1 MHFILE
7 SKKGTNNLGQLSKI
21 KIHKS
26 GQKVSLHKPLLLL
39 LAISRFLKN
48 GEQKF
53 IYENVEEELKRLLID
68 YGLKNTKSVKPEYPF
83 IYLATNSLLWS
94 CSVAKSDLNN
104 PNAATRKKLLGT
116 TGQLTPGFINFLKE
130 KDHAEQVI
138 TTLLHTYWPE
148 AYHNEILET
157 LGIGDLQSMAAYK
170 ANKPQSRDK
179 SFVVDVLDAYE
190 RKCEICGYSIR
201 LGDALIGIDACHL
214 KPIQHYGDDLVTNGL
229 ALCKMH
235 HWALDRGA
243 ISINPNRQVIISDKL
258 NGPKLD
264 DFFVLYDHKPIH
276 IPRDNKKHLAD
287 ANIEYHL
294 EYVFVK

>member
-1 MHFILE
+1 M
-7 SKKGTNNLGQLSKI
+7 TNYLDELSKI
-21 KIHKS
+21 KTHRS
-26 GQKVSLHKPLLLL
+26 GQVVSLHKPLLLL
-39 LAISRFLKN
+39 LALSRFLKN
-48 GEQKF
+48 GEERF
-53 IYENVEEELKRLLID
+53 LYDDVEEEMKRLLVE
-68 YGLKNTKSVKPEYPF
+68 YGLKNTKAVRPQYPF
-83 IYLATNSLLWS
+83 VYLASSSALWK
-94 CSVAKSDLNN
+94 CSVNKSELSN
-104 PNAATRKKLLGT
+104 PDVATRKEVLGA
-116 TGQLTPGFINFLKE
+116 TGQLMPGFISFLKE

-157 LGIGDLQSMAAYK
+157 LGFGDLQSMAAYK

-190 RKCEICGYSIR
+190 RKCAICGYSIR

-243 ISINPNRQVIISDKL
+243 ISINPNRQVIISEKL

-264 DFFVLYDHKPIH
+264 DFFVLYNNKPIH

>member
-1 MHFILE
+1 MTINYINE
-7 SKKGTNNLGQLSKI
+7 ISSI
-21 KIHKS
+21 KTHRS
-26 GQKVSLHKPLLLL
+26 GQVVSLHKPLLLL
-39 LAISRFLKN
+39 LALSRFLKN
-48 GEQKF
+48 GEESF
-53 IYENVEEELKRLLID
+53 LYDDVEEEMKRLLID
-68 YGLKNTKSVKPEYPF
+68 YGLKNSKTVSPQYPF
-83 IYLATNSLLWS
+83 VYLASSSSLWK
-94 CSVAKSDLNN
+94 CSIEKSELNN
-104 PNAATRKKLLGT
+104 PNAATRKELLGA
-116 TGQLTPGFINFLKE
+116 TGQLTLGFISFLKE

-148 AYHNEILET
+148 AYHSEILET
-157 LGIGDLQSMAAYK
+157 LGIVDLQSMAAYK
-170 ANKPQSRDK
+170 ANKPQPRDK

-190 RKCEICGYSIR
+190 RKCAICGYSIR

-243 ISINPNRQVIISDKL
+243 ISINPNRQVIISEKL

-264 DFFVLYDHKPIH
+264 DFFILYDHKPIH

-287 ANIEYHL
+287 ANIEYHM